1 MGAVWKGVD
10 RVALITLDHI
20 KTIALRAKA
29 YTSSHLS
36 VLAEMMADSL
46 EEVDAVKADKPE
58 YIDFTI
64 PATGWKTDNTVP
76 GYTHYLDIQVKGLTA
91 DDKVDVRVAPASKAV
106 ADAARFTATESLA
119 GVLRLRAA
127 NVPSAAITAQYDVSA
142 AYIAPAEETE
152 AT

>member
-1 MGAVWKGVD
+1 MG
-10 RVALITLDHI
+10 LTLTSQI
-20 KTIALRAKA
+20 KTVLQRVKTYSVGHIAE
-29 YTSSHLS
+29 
-36 VLAEMMADSL
+36 LAQTVSNLL
-46 EEVDAVKADKPE
+46 EEVDKVKADKPQ
-58 YIDFTI
+58 YIDITI
-64 PATGWKTDNTVP
+64 PTTGWKTDNTVP
-76 GYTHYLDIQVKGLTA
+76 GYTHYLDIPVEGLTA

-106 ADAARFTATESLA
+106 ADAARFTTTESLA

>member
-1 MGAVWKGVD
+1 MG
-10 RVALITLDHI
+10 LTLTSQI
-20 KTIALRAKA
+20 KTVLQRVKTYSVGHIAE
-29 YTSSHLS
+29 
-36 VLAEMMADSL
+36 LAQTVSNLL
-46 EEVDAVKADKPE
+46 EEVDKVKADKPE
-58 YIDFTI
+58 YIDIII
-64 PATGWKTDNTVP
+64 PATGWQTDNTVP
-76 GYTHYLDIQVKGLTA
+76 GYTHYLDIPVEGLTA

-106 ADAARFTATESLA
+106 ADAARFTTTESLA

>member
-1 MGAVWKGVD
+1 MG
-10 RVALITLDHI
+10 LTLTSQI
-20 KTIALRAKA
+20 KTVLQRVKTYSVGHIAE
-29 YTSSHLS
+29 
-36 VLAEMMADSL
+36 LAQTVSNLL
-46 EEVDAVKADKPE
+46 EEVDKVKADKPQ

-64 PATGWKTDNTVP
+64 PTTGWKTDNTVP
-76 GYTHYLDIQVKGLTA
+76 GYTHYLDIPVEGLTA

-106 ADAARFTATESLA
+106 ADAARFTTTESLA

>member
-1 MGAVWKGVD
+1 MG
-10 RVALITLDHI
+10 LTLTSQI
-20 KTIALRAKA
+20 KTVLQRVKTYSVGHIAE
-29 YTSSHLS
+29 
-36 VLAEMMADSL
+36 LAQTVSNLL
-46 EEVDAVKADKPE
+46 EEVDKVKADKPE
-58 YIDFTI
+58 YIDIII
-64 PATGWKTDNTVP
+64 PATGWQTDSTVT
-76 GYTHYLDIQVKGLTA
+76 GYTHYLDIPVEDLTA

-106 ADAARFTATESLA
+106 ADAARFTTTESLA

>member
-1 MGAVWKGVD
+1 MG
-10 RVALITLDHI
+10 LTLTSQI
-20 KTIALRAKA
+20 KTVLQRVKTYSVEHIAE
-29 YTSSHLS
+29 
-36 VLAEMMADSL
+36 LAQTVSNLL
-46 EEVDAVKADKPE
+46 EEVDKVKADKPE
-58 YIDFTI
+58 YIDIII
-64 PATGWKTDNTVP
+64 PATGWQTDSAVT
-76 GYTHYLDIQVKGLTA
+76 GYTHYLDIPISNLTEN
-91 DDKVDVRVAPASKAV
+91 DEVAVTVVPASKAV

>member
-1 MGAVWKGVD
+1 MG
-10 RVALITLDHI
+10 LTLTSQI
-20 KTIALRAKA
+20 KTVLQRVKTYSVGHIAE
-29 YTSSHLS
+29 
-36 VLAEMMADSL
+36 LAQTVSNLL
-46 EEVDAVKADKPE
+46 EEVDKVKADKPQ
-58 YIDFTI
+58 YIDIII
-64 PATGWKTDNTVP
+64 PATGWQTDSTVT
-76 GYTHYLDIQVKGLTA
+76 GYTHYLDIPVEDLTA

>member
-1 MGAVWKGVD
+1 MG
-10 RVALITLDHI
+10 LTLTSQI
-20 KTIALRAKA
+20 KTVLQRVKTYSVGHIAE
-29 YTSSHLS
+29 
-36 VLAEMMADSL
+36 LAQTVSNLL
-46 EEVDAVKADKPE
+46 EEVDKVKADKPE
-58 YIDFTI
+58 YIDIII
-64 PATGWKTDNTVP
+64 PATGWQTDSTVT
-76 GYTHYLDIQVKGLTA
+76 GYTHYLDIPISSLTEN
-91 DDKVDVRVAPASKAV
+91 DEVAVTVVPASKAV

>member
-1 MGAVWKGVD
+1 MG
-10 RVALITLDHI
+10 LTLTSQI
-20 KTIALRAKA
+20 KTVLQRVKTYSVGHIAE
-29 YTSSHLS
+29 
-36 VLAEMMADSL
+36 LAQTVSNLL
-46 EEVDAVKADKPE
+46 EEVDKVKADKPE
-58 YIDFTI
+58 YIDITI

-106 ADAARFTATESLA
+106 ADAARFTTTESLA

>member
-1 MGAVWKGVD
+1 MG
-10 RVALITLDHI
+10 LTLTSQI
-20 KTIALRAKA
+20 KTVLQRVKTYSVGHIAE
-29 YTSSHLS
+29 
-36 VLAEMMADSL
+36 LAQTVSNLL
-46 EEVDAVKADKPE
+46 EEVDKVKADKPE

-76 GYTHYLDIQVKGLTA
+76 GYTHYLDIPVEGLTA

-106 ADAARFTATESLA
+106 ADAARFTTTESLA

>member
-1 MGAVWKGVD
+1 MG
-10 RVALITLDHI
+10 LTLTSQI
-20 KTIALRAKA
+20 KTVLQRVKTYSVGHIAE
-29 YTSSHLS
+29 
-36 VLAEMMADSL
+36 LAQTVSNLL
-46 EEVDAVKADKPE
+46 EEVDKVKADKPQ

-76 GYTHYLDIQVKGLTA
+76 GYTHYLDIPVEDLTA

>member
-1 MGAVWKGVD
+1 MG
-10 RVALITLDHI
+10 LTLTSQI
-20 KTIALRAKA
+20 KTVLQRVKTYSVGHIAE
-29 YTSSHLS
+29 
-36 VLAEMMADSL
+36 LAQTVSNLL
-46 EEVDAVKADKPE
+46 EEVDKVKADKPQ
-58 YIDFTI
+58 YIDFAVPT
-64 PATGWKTDNTVP
+64 TGWKTDNTVP
-76 GYTHYLDIQVKGLTA
+76 GYTHYLDIPVEGLTA

-142 AYIAPAEETE
+142 AYIVPAEETE

>member
-1 MGAVWKGVD
+1 MG
-10 RVALITLDHI
+10 LTLTSQI
-20 KTIALRAKA
+20 KTVLQRVKTYSVGHIAE
-29 YTSSHLS
+29 
-36 VLAEMMADSL
+36 LAQTVSNLL
-46 EEVDAVKADKPE
+46 EEVDKVKADKPE
-58 YIDFTI
+58 YIDIII
-64 PATGWKTDNTVP
+64 PATGWQTDSTVT
-76 GYTHYLDIQVKGLTA
+76 GYTHYLDILISNLTEN
-91 DDKVDVRVAPASKAV
+91 DEVAVTVVPASKAV

>member
-1 MGAVWKGVD
+1 MG
-10 RVALITLDHI
+10 LTLTSQI
-20 KTIALRAKA
+20 KTVLQRVKTYSVGHIAE
-29 YTSSHLS
+29 
-36 VLAEMMADSL
+36 LAQTVSNLL
-46 EEVDAVKADKPE
+46 EEVDKVKADKPE
-58 YIDFTI
+58 YIDITI

-76 GYTHYLDIQVKGLTA
+76 GYTHYLDIPVEDLTA

>member
-1 MGAVWKGVD
+1 MG
-10 RVALITLDHI
+10 LTLTSQI
-20 KTIALRAKA
+20 KTVLQRVKTYSVGHIAE
-29 YTSSHLS
+29 
-36 VLAEMMADSL
+36 LAQTVSNLL
-46 EEVDAVKADKPE
+46 EEVDKVKADKPE
-58 YIDFTI
+58 YIDIII
-64 PATGWKTDNTVP
+64 PATGWQTDSAVT
-76 GYTHYLDIQVKGLTA
+76 GYTHYLDIPISNLTEN
-91 DDKVDVRVAPASKAV
+91 DEVAVTVVPASKAV

>member
-1 MGAVWKGVD
+1 MG
-10 RVALITLDHI
+10 LTLTSQI
-20 KTIALRAKA
+20 KTVLQRVKTYSVGHIAE
-29 YTSSHLS
+29 
-36 VLAEMMADSL
+36 LAQTVSNLL
-46 EEVDAVKADKPE
+46 EEVDKVKADKPE
-58 YIDFTI
+58 YIDITI

-76 GYTHYLDIQVKGLTA
+76 GYTHYLDIPVEGLTA

>member
-1 MGAVWKGVD
+1 MG
-10 RVALITLDHI
+10 LTLTSQI
-20 KTIALRAKA
+20 KTVLQRVKTYSVGHIAE
-29 YTSSHLS
+29 
-36 VLAEMMADSL
+36 LAQTVSNLL
-46 EEVDAVKADKPE
+46 EEVDKVKADKPQ

-64 PATGWKTDNTVP
+64 PTTGWKTDNTVP
-76 GYTHYLDIQVKGLTA
+76 GYTHYLDIPVEDLTA

-142 AYIAPAEETE
+142 AYSAPAEETE
-152 AT
+152 ET

>member
-1 MGAVWKGVD
+1 MG
-10 RVALITLDHI
+10 LTLTSQI
-20 KTIALRAKA
+20 KTVLQRVKTYSVGHIAE
-29 YTSSHLS
+29 
-36 VLAEMMADSL
+36 LAQTVSNLL
-46 EEVDAVKADKPE
+46 EEVDKVKADKPQ
-58 YIDFTI
+58 YIDIII
-64 PATGWKTDNTVP
+64 PATGWQTDSTVT
-76 GYTHYLDIQVKGLTA
+76 GYTHYLDIPVEDLTA

-152 AT
+152 ET

>member
-1 MGAVWKGVD
+1 MG
-10 RVALITLDHI
+10 LTLTSQI
-20 KTIALRAKA
+20 KTVLQRVKTYSVGHIAE
-29 YTSSHLS
+29 
-36 VLAEMMADSL
+36 LAQTVSNLL
-46 EEVDAVKADKPE
+46 EEVDKVKADKPQ

-64 PATGWKTDNTVP
+64 PTTGWKTDNTVP
-76 GYTHYLDIQVKGLTA
+76 GYTHYLDIPVEDLTA

-152 AT
+152 ET

>member
-1 MGAVWKGVD
+1 MGM
-10 RVALITLDHI
+10 TLTSQI
-20 KTIALRAKA
+20 KTALLKVKT
-29 YTSSHLS
+29 YTTGH
-36 VLAEMMADSL
+36 LAELSSTVSELL
-46 EEVDAVKADKPE
+46 EEVDKVKADKPQ

-64 PATGWKTDNTVP
+64 PTTGWKTDNTVP
-76 GYTHYLDIQVKGLTA
+76 GYTHYLDITVEDLTA

-106 ADAARFTATESLA
+106 ADAARFTTTESLA

-152 AT
+152 ET